1 MEEQEHKVEKNPHVY
16 KAGYDKAEAEELIG
30 WFEERMDRL
39 PKTLKLNA
47 AITTSNLSRTVKA
60 LLAVVRSRED
70 MLDVTFSSYVSH
82 LVLIRL
88 RLMEQGM
95 E

>member
-1 MEEQEHKVEKNPHVY
+1 
-16 KAGYDKAEAEELIG
+16 
-30 WFEERMDRL
+30 MDRL

-47 AITTSNLSRTVKA
+47 AVTTNNLSRTVKA
-60 LLAVVRSRED
+60 LMTVVRSRED